1 MKEGASL
8 QEAKTTLE
16 KKYKTDVFNHIC
28 ELHDLSELHKN
39 KIPAI
44 CDVHADDIAK
54 KDATIREYSGK
65 LQELRKQLT

>member
-39 KIPAI
+39 QIPAI
-44 CDVHADDIAK
+44 RDVHADDIAK
-54 KDATIREYSGK
+54 TKCYNS
-65 LQELRKQLT
+65 